1 MVILKAASWN
11 LVESQYLLVRVLDQD
26 ILSFWSLET
35 HVSDCAD
42 NTPPVGE
49 REVHLGCKVTGLPAD
64 NAEDNVAVIG
74 LGVRT
79 RDESNLQH

>member
-1 MVILKAASWN
+1 MVILKAASRN

-42 NTPPVGE
+42 DAPAVGE
-49 REVHLGCKVTGLPAD
+49 REVHLGGKVAGLPPD
-64 NAEDNVAVIG
+64 DAEDNVAVVG

-79 RDESNLQH
+79 GDESNLQY